1 VARTLP
7 HRVAVARGPRR
18 RAAAPPLHPRVHVPC
33 PDAGGGA
40 VDVSLFDLELSGQ
53 LISTADGYHRGTAPL
68 SHVVGEER
76 AVGERIDTILF
87 SLINGSA
94 AKYF

>member
-1 VARTLP
+1 
-7 HRVAVARGPRR
+7 
-18 RAAAPPLHPRVHVPC
+18 
-33 PDAGGGA
+33 
-40 VDVSLFDLELSGQ
+40 VSLFDLELSGQ

-68 SHVVGEER
+68 SQVVGEER